1 VRGLTKIYVA
11 TNWLA
16 HWVMPLK
23 KQVHPGW
30 EYSGFNDPT
39 REIIEKIKSS
49 KLVKLLEKMFQNT
62 SGWSIVEQVRAYHP
76 GMERDSVRLLY
87 FNA

>member
-1 VRGLTKIYVA
+1 
-11 TNWLA
+11 
-16 HWVMPLK
+16 MPLK

-62 SGWSIVEQVRAYHP
+62 SG
-76 GMERDSVRLLY
+76 
-87 FNA
+87 